1 MHQIAAS
8 TNTKGKFILQ
18 NNVFVATFR
27 WPSCVGTQPRL
38 QIRPSILSVINYNM
52 TIIPIGALLISPS
65 CICGGRPVPA
75 ALPDVIPFAVSLS
88 IPDEA
93 CAGLVQ
99 VLAALG
105 TFQTCSVP
113 LQVRG
118 DPQDVLVVYLVPAA
132 HAERHQPLLWKRKST
147 KMFGERWTHL
157 NVQQIT
163 TIRLIK

>member
-1 MHQIAAS
+1 MCRIITPTSNQTEYS
-8 TNTKGKFILQ
+8 
-18 NNVFVATFR
+18 
-27 WPSCVGTQPRL
+27 
-38 QIRPSILSVINYNM
+38 SIINYNM
-52 TIIPIGALLISPS
+52 VIIPISALLISPS
-65 CICGGRPVPA
+65 CICWGRPVPP

-88 IPDEA
+88 IPDET

-147 KMFGERWTHL
+147 KMFGEREHSFI
-157 NVQQIT
+157 VYKIT
-163 TIRLIK
+163 TNKINNKT